1 MTRDDIDLITLC
13 VFFFCYIFYVVLDNS
28 IGDIFAFFSLFAL
41 GFLADPKKIIKEED
55 TKNDP

>member
-1 MTRDDIDLITLC
+1 
-13 VFFFCYIFYVVLDNS
+13 VLDNS